1 MSTDLSTLATKD
13 VSAKNPL
20 SIEELMAISGQE
32 TKRSFLPRLSINRQ
46 SEDEEGNALPMGS
59 YAFYHDESG
68 CTVYAKEVSFRPFL
82 NRYQYMAY
90 DPDER
95 KYTSR
100 SIVFQNWDQDAID
113 STGTLRCGKVPAK
126 NHDTLS
132 AKDAAKQRD
141 IKCYRMMYGVVSATA
156 ENPATKETVNVVN
169 YPILWRATGTSWGI
183 IGDAQRVVTQR
194 KQPLMSYP
202 WVLTTERAK
211 AGGNIFYKPI
221 IRPDFSKVVA
231 LTDADYDTLVVFGEM
246 LKEENAVIE
255 DEYTGAKRKLHNP
268 SDDALEVMISD
279 VEDETIS
286 ELLN

>member
-1 MSTDLSTLATKD
+1 MNTDLSMLSNMG
-13 VSAKNPL
+13 VSSKNPL
-20 SIEELMAISGQE
+20 SVEDLMAISGQE
-32 TKRSFLPRLSINRQ
+32 SKRSFLPRLSINRQ
-46 SEDEEGNALPMGS
+46 SEDEEGNVLPMGS

-68 CTVYAKEVSFRPFL
+68 GTVYAKEVSFRPFL

-90 DPDER
+90 DPEER

-141 IKCYRMMYGVVSATA
+141 IKCYRMMYGVVSATV
-156 ENPATKETVNVVN
+156 ENPSTGDSTEVVN
-169 YPILWRATGTSWGI
+169 YPLLWRATGTSWGI
-183 IGDAQRVVTQR
+183 IGDAQRLVTQK

-202 WVLTTERAK
+202 WTLTTERAK
-211 AGGNIFYKPI
+211 AGGNIFYKPV
-221 IRPDFSKVVA
+221 IRLDFSEVVA

-255 DEYTGAKRKLHNP
+255 DEHREAKRKLHN
-268 SDDALEVMISD
+268 SNDDALEAMITE
-279 VEDETIS
+279 VEDDTIN
-286 ELLN
+286 ELIN